1 MTLAKIIT
9 SQIITVTF
17 DSGITRQVRRDSS
30 MFDRVVDLIKNGA
43 SDNLLQ
49 AAMDLAQSIKRHAS
63 GLFDV
68 TDAGVVSVAGE
79 ALPDSLS
86 KRIITFANEGFDFA
100 PLLKFWDN
108 CKKNPD
114 PRAKTDLYA
123 FLEHNGI
130 PITSDGCFVGY
141 RAVRNDWL
149 DKHTGTMMNTVGAVL
164 TMDRALCDSDPNQT
178 CSRGL
183 HVAAYNY
190 ARHNFGSGDDRLIN
204 VKVNPADVVAIPVD
218 YNGEKMRVCKFEVM
232 AENQEGII
240 NRPVYDPQN
249 VAALGGDWEDEDGD
263 EDGDEDSQMF
273 SGIGESDESGAV
285 SSAGGNS
292 GGANGDGWKSQPR
305 LSNGRF
311 ARKV

>member
-1 MTLAKIIT
+1 MLAKIIT

-17 DSGITRQVRRDSS
+17 DSGVTRQVRRDSS
-30 MFDRVVDLIKNGA
+30 MFDRVVDLIKAAA
-43 SDNLLQ
+43 SDNLIM

-79 ALPDSLS
+79 SLPDSLS
-86 KRIITFANEGFDFA
+86 KRIIAFANEGFDFA

-114 PRAKTDLYA
+114 PRAKTDLYN

-130 PITSDGCFVGY
+130 PITSDGCFIGY

-149 DKHTGTMMNTVGAVL
+149 DKHSGTMLNTVGAVL
-164 TMDRALCDSDPNQT
+164 TMDRSKCNSDPNQT
-178 CSRGL
+178 CSTGL

-190 ARHNFGSGDDRLIN
+190 ARHTFGSGDDRLIN
-204 VKVNPADVVAIPVD
+204 VKVNPEDVVAIPVD
-218 YNGEKMRVCKFEVM
+218 YNGEKMRVCKFTVV
-232 AENQEGII
+232 AENHEGII
-240 NRPVYDPQN
+240 NRQVWDPQN
-249 VAALGGDWEDEDGD
+249 VAPLGGDWDEDD
-263 EDGDEDSQMF
+263 DQDDEDS
-273 SGIGESDESGAV
+273 EEGAV
-285 SSAGGNS
+285 STATGIP
-292 GGANGDGWKSQPR
+292 GDAWKTQPR

-311 ARKV
+311 ARR